1 MSQKIMVFGDK
12 EFTLG
17 FRLAGVKDCVE
28 VTDENRVEVF
38 QDLVSSK
45 ENGIAVLNQK
55 DVDLVPER
63 IREDVE
69 NSISPTT
76 VTISDEYGAEETL
89 RKMILKSIGVDLWEN

>member
-1 MSQKIMVFGDK
+1 MVFGDK

-17 FRLAGVKDCVE
+17 FKLTGVKHCVE
-28 VTDENRVEVF
+28 VTDENRVKVF
-38 QDLVSSK
+38 QNIISSK
-45 ENGIAVLNQK
+45 ENGIAILNQK

-69 NSISPTT
+69 NSIFPTT
-76 VTISDEYGAEETL
+76 VTLSDESGAEDTL